1 MRVLIIG
8 LGSIAKKHIDALR
21 VLYKELEVYALRSTA
36 DSAKYQDVI
45 NLSSL
50 DNISTYNFDFA
61 IISNPTAKHYETLAV
76 FKDLNIPLF
85 IEKPLFGDVGED
97 ESKLVDF
104 YTDNLAVTYV
114 ACNLRFL
121 SCLQEIKII
130 LKDKRINEVNVYCG
144 SYLPEWRPNVDFRS
158 VYSANKEMGGGVHLD
173 LIHELDYLYWVLGAP
188 IKSTASFSSKSSLEI
203 SSYDY
208 ANYLWAYN
216 GFMANVV
223 LNYFRRDAKRSFEIV
238 CESETY
244 RVDLLKNVIYRNE
257 EVIFSSDQKPS
268 DTYLAQMRF
277 FLTEVVGNGTNF
289 NSIKEAYKILNLCLN
304 V

>member
-8 LGSIAKKHIDALR
+8 LGSIAKKHINAL
-21 VLYKELEVYALRSTA
+21 KELHNEVEIYALRSA
-36 DSAKYQDVI
+36 VDSAKYQDVI

-50 DNISTYNFDFA
+50 DQISTFNFDFA
-61 IISNPTAKHYETLAV
+61 IISNPTAKHLETLAV
-76 FKDLNIPLF
+76 FKELNIPLF
-85 IEKPLFGDVGED
+85 IEKPLFGDVGVD
-97 ESKLVDF
+97 EKELVDF
-104 YTDNLAVTYV
+104 YTDNSSITYV

-121 SCLQEIKII
+121 SCLQEIKAI

-173 LIHELDYLYWVLGAP
+173 LIHELDYLYWILGSP
-188 IKSTASFSSKSSLEI
+188 IKRTAFFSSKSSLEI

-208 ANYLWAYN
+208 ANYLWQYN
-216 GFMANVV
+216 GFTANVV
-223 LNYFRRDAKRSFEIV
+223 LNYFRRDAKRSFEII

-244 RVDLLKNVIYRNE
+244 MVDLLKNVIYRNN

-268 DTYLAQMRF
+268 DTYLAQMSF